1 MDLRRLKHLVTLADA
16 RNFGRA
22 ALLCHVSQS
31 AFSRSVQAAEEEL
44 GLKLFDRGTL
54 EVTCTD
60 AGAFVVERA
69 RKLLFENHCLERD
82 VSLYRERLIGDL
94 AFGVGPYPAATLLP
108 RLLVE
113 TRNRYPGV
121 NVRVEVNNARY
132 LLDHLRAE
140 ELDFYL
146 ADLRNVPHAVDLSFT
161 RIGQMVAGFYVR
173 AGHPLLRE
181 PRVKAPQLLPYG
193 LASVRV
199 PETVSQALG
208 VLFGLEDGKHAPLAL
223 ECDDLHLLKAIAM
236 ETDTVLACTDA
247 ATRQEVENATLVRLD
262 VEQLPPPVFRHG
274 CGVAQGPELF
284 AHGPVRGG
292 LPHRS
297 GCLASRWLTTHCHST
312 IHRTIRPH
320 AQTLLRNHGTPAD
333 RLRCCRGRCGGFAA
347 LAAGRTVAWPA
358 GMDGGG
364 HGVSGVGLV
373 AGTGV

>member
-69 RKLLFENHCLERD
+69 HKLLFENHCLERD

-262 VEQLPPPVFRHG
+262 VEQLPPLFSDM
-274 CGVAQGPELF
+274 GVVSLKGRSYSPMAQF
-284 AHGPVRGG
+284 AVDY
-292 LPHRS
+292 
-297 GCLASRWLTTHCHST
+297 LTD
-312 IHRTIRPH
+312 
-320 AQTLLRNHGTPAD
+320 LG
-333 RLRCCRGRCGGFAA
+333 A
-347 LAAGRTVAWPA
+347 LQA
-358 GMDGGG
+358 
-364 HGVSGVGLV
+364 VG
-373 AGTGV
+373 